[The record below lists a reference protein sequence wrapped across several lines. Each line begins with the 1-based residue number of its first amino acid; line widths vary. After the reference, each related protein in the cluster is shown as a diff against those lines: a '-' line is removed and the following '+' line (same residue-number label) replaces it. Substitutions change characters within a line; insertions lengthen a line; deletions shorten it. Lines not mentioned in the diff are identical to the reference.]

1 MHRPLTLWQAIKLSD
16 WSGRFLAAAACLA
29 IVVNAVA
36 LVLLI
41 ATGVLGGG
49 WAWRPGVDIL
59 ATIALAYIALRY
71 VYWQQRAL
79 QAEKFAIGGV
89 IEPTADTA
97 LLDTPLFRDHDYG
110 CVIRPPQV
118 ADLEGLVARL
128 NDGTQRPLFPR

>member
-1 MHRPLTLWQAIKLSD
+1 MTLWQAIKLSD

-36 LVLLI
+36 LALLI

-59 ATIALAYIALRY
+59 ATIALTYIALRY

-79 QAEKFAIGGV
+79 
-89 IEPTADTA
+89 
-97 LLDTPLFRDHDYG
+97 
-110 CVIRPPQV
+110 
-118 ADLEGLVARL
+118 
-128 NDGTQRPLFPR
+128 

>member
-1 MHRPLTLWQAIKLSD
+1 MM
-16 WSGRFLAAAACLA
+16 
-29 IVVNAVA
+29 
-36 LVLLI
+36 LLI

-89 IEPTADTA
+89 IEPTAD
-97 LLDTPLFRDHDYG
+97 
-110 CVIRPPQV
+110 IRPLQV

-128 NDGTQRPLFPR
+128 NDGTQAQGDVA